1 MGEIGDW
8 QAQAKHRKN
17 MAQVNAQTLGLQLE
31 KVRDK
36 VPLLYQQDHSLFD
49 RIMKR
54 DVEKVSSRNMRIPL
68 KILAGGKARQVNPDG
83 GGLGR
88 GSGTTYDVA
97 QATPVYLA
105 FASEMSYLTEI
116 STDSKEKAVEN
127 AAKAELENAMEGFR
141 TFVESLLNTDGSGTL
156 DSVVSATGTQII
168 VNNANAFYDNQDIQI
183 FSGLGGTNRGKVT
196 IQSVD
201 ANNKALNLTGNIPT
215 GTTAGDLL
223 IIDGAPGT
231 AASSLFG
238 IEYHHVDSNVGT
250 WMQLQRSTYPG
261 KLDTPHVG
269 AGGSAITPALVRL
282 LIQKQRRALGAS
294 TGAKDSMLFHLG
306 LDQEA
311 AWEQVGTV
319 VSQVITNQVTG
330 SSSQD
335 MLKKNAPTT
344 IAGRSTLVSIH
355 AQPGRIDLLAPD
367 HWFRAEN
374 RAMDYYDV
382 DGQTIFPTYD
392 TTGGIATSNIF
403 YLFTGMQI
411 CMDGPRFGAYLDGLQ
426 IPTGY

>member
-1 MGEIGDW
+1 MS
-8 QAQAKHRKN
+8 N
-17 MAQVNAQTLGLQLE
+17 SQTLGLQLE

-88 GSGTTYDVA
+88 GTQTTYDVA

-105 FASEMSYLTEI
+105 FASEMTYLTEI
-116 STDSKEKAVEN
+116 STDSKEKAIEN

-141 TFVESLLNTDGSGTL
+141 TFVEALLNTDGSGTL
-156 DSVVSATGTQII
+156 DSVVAATVGSFQIT

-183 FSGLGGTNRGKVT
+183 FSALGGTNRGKVT
-196 IQSVD
+196 ILSVD
-201 ANNKALNLTGNIPT
+201 ANNKALTLASTTAVPT
-215 GTTAGDLL
+215 GTVAGDLL

-238 IEYHHVDSNVGT
+238 VEYHHVDSNTGT
-250 WMQLQRSTYPG
+250 WMQLARASYPG
-261 KLDTPHVG
+261 KLDTPHVA
-269 AGGSAITPALVRL
+269 AGNVAITPMLVRL
-282 LIQKQRRALGAS
+282 LIQKQRRALGVKA
-294 TGAKDSMLFHLG
+294 GAKDSMLFHLG

-311 AWEQVGTV
+311 AWENVGTV

-330 SSSQD
+330 SSSTD
-335 MLKKNAPTT
+335 MLKRDAAST

-382 DGQTIFPTYD
+382 DGQTVFPTYD
-392 TTGGIATSNIF
+392 NTGGVQTSNIF

-411 CMDGPRFGAYLDGLQ
+411 CMDGPRFGAFMDGLQ
-426 IPTGY
+426 VPTGY

>member
-1 MGEIGDW
+1 
-8 QAQAKHRKN
+8 
-17 MAQVNAQTLGLQLE
+17 MATNSQTLGLQLE

-68 KILAGGKARQVNPDG
+68 KLLAGGKARQVNPDG

-88 GSGTTYDVA
+88 GSTTTYDVA

-116 STDSKEKAVEN
+116 STDSKEKAIEN

-141 TFVESLLNTDGSGTL
+141 TFVEALLNTDGSGTL
-156 DSVVSATGTQII
+156 DSVVTATVASLQII

-183 FSGLGGTNRGKVT
+183 FSALGGTNRGKVT
-196 IQSVD
+196 ILSVD
-201 ANNKALNLTGNIPT
+201 ANNKALNLAAATPVPA
-215 GTTAGDLL
+215 GTVAGDLL

-238 IEYHHVDSNVGT
+238 IEYHHVDSTTGT
-250 WMQLQRSTYPG
+250 WMQLPRSSYPG
-261 KLDTPHVG
+261 KLDTPHV
-269 AGGSAITPALVRL
+269 AVGGPITPAFVRL
-282 LIQKQRRALGAS
+282 LIQKQRRALGVKANVS
-294 TGAKDSMLFHLG
+294 DAMLFHMG
-306 LDQEA
+306 VDQEA
-311 AWEQVGTV
+311 AWEALGTTI
-319 VSQVITNQVTG
+319 SQIITNQVQGDNST
-330 SSSQD
+330 D
-335 MLKKNAPTT
+335 VLKKNAPTT
-344 IAGRSTLVSIH
+344 MAGRQTLVSIH
-355 AQPGRIDLLAPD
+355 ALPGRVDLLAPD

-374 RAMDYYDV
+374 KAMDYYDV
-382 DGQTIFPTYD
+382 DGQTVFPTYD
-392 TTGGIATSNIF
+392 NTGGIQTTNIF

-411 CMDGPRFGAYLDGLQ
+411 CMDGPRFGGYLDGLTL
-426 IPTGY
+426 PPNY

>member
-1 MGEIGDW
+1 MS
-8 QAQAKHRKN
+8 QF
-17 MAQVNAQTLGLQLE
+17 NAQTLGLQLE

-88 GSGTTYDVA
+88 GSGTTYDIA

-105 FASEMSYLTEI
+105 FASEISYLTEI

-141 TFVESLLNTDGSGTL
+141 TFVEALLNTDGSGTL
-156 DSVVSATGTQII
+156 DSVAPGTGTVVGLFQII

-183 FSGLGGTNRGKVT
+183 FSALGGTNRGKVT
-196 IQSVD
+196 ILSVD
-201 ANNKALNLTGNIPT
+201 ANNKALNLAAETPVPV
-215 GTTAGDLL
+215 GTVPGDLL

-250 WMQLQRSTYPG
+250 WMQLQRSAYPG

-269 AGGSAITPALVRL
+269 AGNVPISAALVRL
-282 LIQKQRRALGAS
+282 LIQKQRRALGAA

-311 AWEQVGTV
+311 AWENVGSV
-319 VSQVITNQVTG
+319 VSQVITNQVAG

-392 TTGGIATSNIF
+392 TTGGIQTTNIF

-411 CMDGPRFGAYLDGLQ
+411 CMDGPRFGAYMDGLGQ
-426 IPTGY
+426 ISGY